1 MDAFYNIVLDGLLQ
15 LNGMADFGAVLDRP
29 AVAAIRAYIIH
40 QAYEDKIAAAEPKP
54 RQPDVNRGAVIA
66 AQARRPAPQQC
77 AVPCV

>member
-54 RQPDVNRGAVIA
+54 RQPDEPRRRDRGAGTA
-66 AQARRPAPQQC
+66 AGAPAC